1 MPRNQPRASFT
12 HTTSSHQGIAA
23 APRTPAEEL
32 GRGSAPGCSGAVSD
46 QLSPTIPLSHDQ
58 QTFITR
64 LPFGAFSHHSCLD
77 ALFYPAFIIQL
88 LGTFCR
94 QGGQNSSALSTLINR
109 PQVVGASCSHLLPSC
124 APCFVQERPRIVE
137 PSLQGL
143 PCARSHSSRNT
154 RVKKKT
160 TRPHRVLLC
169 PAWPRSEKFT
179 QELQQKQS
187 PKRCKPDVREPDA
200 TQGRDPHGLTTTTAC
215 RGKQMALSYVSSCL
229 TARCKGKERRAA
241 EKTC

>member
-1 MPRNQPRASFT
+1 MISKR
-12 HTTSSHQGIAA
+12 SSHASHSVPSRTTAA
-23 APRTPAEEL
+23 WTHFSTLPSSSSSWEISA
-32 GRGSAPGCSGAVSD
+32 GRE
-46 QLSPTIPLSHDQ
+46 
-58 QTFITR
+58 
-64 LPFGAFSHHSCLD
+64 
-77 ALFYPAFIIQL
+77 
-88 LGTFCR
+88 
-94 QGGQNSSALSTLINR
+94 GQNSSALSTLINR
-109 PQVVGASCSHLLPSC
+109 PQAVGASCSHLLPSC

-187 PKRCKPDVREPDA
+187 PERCKPDVREPDA

-215 RGKQMALSYVSSCL
+215 
-229 TARCKGKERRAA
+229 
-241 EKTC
+241 

>member
-88 LGTFCR
+88 LGNFCR

-109 PQVVGASCSHLLPSC
+109 PQAVRASCSHLLPSC

-154 RVKKKT
+154 RVKKKNNQAT
-160 TRPHRVLLC
+160 PRAALPSLASLRKVYPGAATEAKSREMQTRCQRTRCYPGKRSTRTHHNHCLLRQADGSELRV
-169 PAWPRSEKFT
+169 E
-179 QELQQKQS
+179 
-187 PKRCKPDVREPDA
+187 
-200 TQGRDPHGLTTTTAC
+200 
-215 RGKQMALSYVSSCL
+215 LSY
-229 TARCKGKERRAA
+229 G
-241 EKTC
+241 